1 MWRIANSPAWLKD
14 GMGGGDGEE
23 REREEERLLGI
34 EYTFENASWENLA

>member
-1 MWRIANSPAWLKD
+1 MENSKQS
-14 GMGGGDGEE
+14 GMAKGWDGGGDGEE